1 MSSALA
7 GRFLTT
13 GPAGKS
19 PSLVNFQG
27 IFEHLLG
34 VRLREGNKDG
44 VNAISALK
52 EVLVKW

>member
-1 MSSALA
+1 MSPALA

-44 VNAISALK
+44 ANAISALK
-52 EVLVKW
+52 EVLVKQ